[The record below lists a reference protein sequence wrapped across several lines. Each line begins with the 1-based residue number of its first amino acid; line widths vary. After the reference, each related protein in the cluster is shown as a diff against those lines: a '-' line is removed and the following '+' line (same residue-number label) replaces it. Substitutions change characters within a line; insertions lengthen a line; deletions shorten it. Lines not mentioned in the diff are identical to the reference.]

1 MLLVAELRDYKT
13 IDGFFVFC
21 SFVSKN
27 CVTFAHIK
35 YEIIS
40 RSMKSLKIKNFGPI
54 GNVDVKFGDL
64 TFLVGPQASGKSL
77 FLELLKYVID
87 KEFVLSTLRK
97 YNYIIDKK
105 NPQKVLDTFFGD
117 GMNKIFKSDTEI
129 IYNGR
134 AISLDSLVKRNVPTK
149 ESMFYIPAQRILSI
163 ADGRPKNFMEFDM
176 ATPYVLKSFSET
188 LRIYIQGGMGDP
200 ETLFPM
206 SNRLKNALKQS
217 FDENIFHGGKIV
229 MEENSGQK
237 KMKMKIDDMSIPFMT
252 WSAGQKE
259 FMPLLIAFYCLS
271 GPASQVFKKD
281 NYKYVVIEE
290 PEMGLHPQAI
300 KAVLLEILE
309 LIHNGLKVIVST
321 HSTTLLDFA
330 WAFNIVKKSEFANK
344 EDALYEMFDLRKNA
358 TTSQIFEGLLSKQLS
373 TYYFSRTA
381 KGKVTSTDI
390 SSLDAGSEDSS
401 ISEWGGLSQF
411 SAKVA
416 DIVYKYTD

>member
-1 MLLVAELRDYKT
+1 M
-13 IDGFFVFC
+13 
-21 SFVSKN
+21 KN
-27 CVTFAHIK
+27 
-35 YEIIS
+35 
-40 RSMKSLKIKNFGPI
+40 LKIKNFGPI
-54 GNVDVKFGDL
+54 GNVDVTFGDL

-77 FLELLKYVID
+77 FLELLKYIID

-105 NPQKVLDTFFGD
+105 NPQKVLDIFFGD

-129 IYNGR
+129 MYNGR
-134 AISLDSLVKRNVPTK
+134 SVSLDSLLKRNVPTK

-200 ETLFPM
+200 ETLFPV

-330 WAFNIVKKSEFANK
+330 WAFNIVKKSSVESREN
-344 EDALYEMFDLRKNA
+344 ALYEMFDLRKNA
-358 TTSQIFEGLLSKQLS
+358 TTSQIFEGLLNKKLS
-373 TYYFSRTA
+373 TYYFSRSSN
-381 KGKVTSTDI
+381 GKVTSTDI
-390 SSLDAGSEDSS
+390 SSLDAGSEDSA

-411 SAKVA
+411 SSKVA
-416 DIVYKYTD
+416 DVVYKYTD

>member
-1 MLLVAELRDYKT
+1 ME
-13 IDGFFVFC
+13 
-21 SFVSKN
+21 
-27 CVTFAHIK
+27 
-35 YEIIS
+35 
-40 RSMKSLKIKNFGPI
+40 SLIIKNFGPI
-54 GNVDVKFGDL
+54 EEVNVKFGDL

-77 FLELLKYVID
+77 FLELLKYIVD
-87 KEFVLSTLRK
+87 KEFVLSNLRK

-117 GMNKIFKSDTEI
+117 GMYKIFKPTTEI
-129 IYNGR
+129 IYNGQNVP
-134 AISLDSLVKRNVPTK
+134 LDSLQKRNVPKK

-200 ETLFPM
+200 EMIFPI
-206 SNRLKNALKQS
+206 SNRLKSALKHS

-237 KMKMKIDDMSIPFMT
+237 KMKMRIDDMSIPFMT

-271 GPASQVFKKD
+271 GPVSQVFKKD

-290 PEMGLHPQAI
+290 PEMGLHPRAI

-330 WAFNIVKKSEFANK
+330 WAFNVVKTSKATNK
-344 EDALYEMFDLRKNA
+344 EDALYEMFDLKKNA
-358 TTSQIFEGLLSKQLS
+358 TTAQIFDGILDKHLS
-373 TYYFSRTA
+373 TFYFSRQSM
-381 KGKVTSTDI
+381 GKVKSVDI
-390 SSLDAGSEDSS
+390 SSLDAGSENSD

-411 SAKVA
+411 SSKVA
-416 DIVYKYTD
+416 DIVYKYAD

>member
-1 MLLVAELRDYKT
+1 
-13 IDGFFVFC
+13 
-21 SFVSKN
+21 
-27 CVTFAHIK
+27 
-35 YEIIS
+35 
-40 RSMKSLKIKNFGPI
+40 MKSLKIKNFGPI

-105 NPQKVLDTFFGD
+105 NPQKILDTFFGD
-117 GMNKIFKSDTEI
+117 GMNKIFKPDTEI
-129 IYNGR
+129 TYNGR
-134 AISLDSLVKRNVPTK
+134 AITLDSLLKRNVPTK
-149 ESMFYIPAQRILSI
+149 EAMFYIPAQRILSI

-176 ATPYVLKSFSET
+176 ATPYVLKSFSEA

-200 ETLFPM
+200 ETLFPV

-330 WAFNIVKKSEFANK
+330 WAFNIVKKSSSDNK

-358 TTSQIFEGLLSKQLS
+358 ATSQIFEGLFSKQLS

-390 SSLDAGSEDSS
+390 SSLDAGSEDNA

-411 SAKVA
+411 SSKVA

>member
-1 MLLVAELRDYKT
+1 MRT
-13 IDGFFVFC
+13 
-21 SFVSKN
+21 
-27 CVTFAHIK
+27 
-35 YEIIS
+35 
-40 RSMKSLKIKNFGPI
+40 LKIRNFGPI
-54 GNVDVKFGDL
+54 GDVDVKFGDL

-77 FLELLKYVID
+77 FLELLKYIID

-117 GMNKIFKSDTEI
+117 GMNKIFKPDTEI
-129 IYNGR
+129 AYNGR
-134 AISLDSLVKRNVPTK
+134 NVSLDSLLKRNVPKK

-200 ETLFPM
+200 ETLFPV
-206 SNRLKNALKQS
+206 SNRLKSALKQS

-290 PEMGLHPQAI
+290 PEMGLHPQA
-300 KAVLLEILE
+300 VPDPC
-309 LIHNGLKVIVST
+309 HDGGR
-321 HSTTLLDFA
+321 DFGTDSRWIPGRVPLCMVGTRA
-330 WAFNIVKKSEFANK
+330 GIAQCARLAGTRHHRRFRLPLWSHHHGSLCQHLSEQVP
-344 EDALYEMFDLRKNA
+344 ED
-358 TTSQIFEGLLSKQLS
+358 EGG
-373 TYYFSRTA
+373 RP
-381 KGKVTSTDI
+381 V
-390 SSLDAGSEDSS
+390 
-401 ISEWGGLSQF
+401 
-411 SAKVA
+411 
-416 DIVYKYTD
+416 

>member
-1 MLLVAELRDYKT
+1 
-13 IDGFFVFC
+13 
-21 SFVSKN
+21 
-27 CVTFAHIK
+27 
-35 YEIIS
+35 
-40 RSMKSLKIKNFGPI
+40 MKSLKIQNFGPI

-64 TFLVGPQASGKSL
+64 TLLVGPQASGKSL

-87 KEFVLSTLRK
+87 KDYVLANLRK
-97 YNYIIDKK
+97 FNYIIDKN
-105 NPQKVLDTFFGD
+105 NPKKVLDTFFGD
-117 GMNKIFKSDTEI
+117 GMYKIFKPSTVI
-129 IYNGR
+129 AYNGHE
-134 AISLDSLVKRNVPTK
+134 ITLDSLLKRNVPKK
-149 ESMFYIPAQRILSI
+149 ETMFYIPAQRILSI
-163 ADGRPKNFMEFDM
+163 ADGRPKYFMEFDM
-176 ATPYVLKSFSET
+176 ATPYVLRSFSET
-188 LRIYIQGGMGDP
+188 LRIYIQGAMGDP
-200 ETLFPM
+200 EMLFPI
-206 SNRLKNALKQS
+206 STRLKSALKQS

-309 LIHNGLKVIVST
+309 LIHNGLKVIIST

-330 WAFNIVKKSEFANK
+330 WAFNIVKNSSAENK
-344 EDALYEMFDLRKNA
+344 ENALYEMFDLNKNA
-358 TTSQIFEGLLSKQLS
+358 ATSQIFEGLLNKQLS
-373 TYYFSRTA
+373 TYYFCRSSN
-381 KGKVTSTDI
+381 GKVTSTNI
-390 SSLDAGSEDSS
+390 SSLDAGSEDSA

-411 SAKVA
+411 SSKVA

>member
-344 EDALYEMFDLRKNA
+344 EDALYEMFDLHKNA

>member
-1 MLLVAELRDYKT
+1 MLNYNVL
-13 IDGFFVFC
+13 
-21 SFVSKN
+21 
-27 CVTFAHIK
+27 
-35 YEIIS
+35 
-40 RSMKSLKIKNFGPI
+40 SMKSLKIMNFGPI
-54 GNVDVKFGDL
+54 GEVDVRFGDL
-64 TFLVGPQASGKSL
+64 TLLVGPQASGKSL
-77 FLELLKYVID
+77 FLELLKYIVD
-87 KEFVLSTLRK
+87 KEFVLSNLRK
-97 YNYIIDKK
+97 YNYIIEKN
-105 NPQKVLDTFFGD
+105 NPQKVLDTFFGE
-117 GMNKIFKSDTEI
+117 GMNKIFKSNTEI
-129 IYNGR
+129 IYNGKCV
-134 AISLDSLVKRNVPTK
+134 SLDYLLKRNVPK
-149 ESMFYIPAQRILSI
+149 RESMFYIPAQRILSI

-200 ETLFPM
+200 EMIFPV
-206 SNRLKNALKQS
+206 SNGLKSALKQS

-237 KMKMKIDDMSIPFMT
+237 KMKMRIDDISIPFMT

-271 GPASQVFKKD
+271 GPVSQVFKKD

-330 WAFNIVKKSEFANK
+330 WAFNVVKNSTASNK
-344 EDALYEMFDLRKNA
+344 ENALYEMFDLRKNS
-358 TTSQIFEGLLSKQLS
+358 TTSQIFEGLLDKQLS
-373 TYYFSRTA
+373 TFYFSRQAT
-381 KGKVTSTDI
+381 GKVISEDI
-390 SSLDAGSEDSS
+390 SSLDAGSEDRA

-411 SAKVA
+411 SSKVA

>member
-1 MLLVAELRDYKT
+1 ME
-13 IDGFFVFC
+13 
-21 SFVSKN
+21 
-27 CVTFAHIK
+27 
-35 YEIIS
+35 
-40 RSMKSLKIKNFGPI
+40 SLIIKNFGPI
-54 GNVDVKFGDL
+54 EEVNVKFGDL
-64 TFLVGPQASGKSL
+64 TFLLGPQASGKSL
-77 FLELLKYVID
+77 FLELLKYIVD
-87 KEFVLSTLRK
+87 KEFVLSNLRK

-117 GMNKIFKSDTEI
+117 GMYKIFKPTTEI
-129 IYNGR
+129 IYNGQNVP
-134 AISLDSLVKRNVPTK
+134 LDSLQKRNVPKK

-200 ETLFPM
+200 EMIFPI
-206 SNRLKNALKQS
+206 SNRLKSALKHS

-237 KMKMKIDDMSIPFMT
+237 KMKMRIDDMSIPFMT

-271 GPASQVFKKD
+271 GPVSQVFKKD

-290 PEMGLHPQAI
+290 PEMGLHPRAI

-330 WAFNIVKKSEFANK
+330 WAFNVVKTSKATNK
-344 EDALYEMFDLRKNA
+344 EDALYEMFDLKKNA
-358 TTSQIFEGLLSKQLS
+358 TTAQIFDGILDKHLS
-373 TYYFSRTA
+373 TFYFSRQSM
-381 KGKVTSTDI
+381 GKVKSVDI
-390 SSLDAGSEDSS
+390 SSLDAGSENSD

-411 SAKVA
+411 SSKVA
-416 DIVYKYTD
+416 DIVYKYAD

>member
-1 MLLVAELRDYKT
+1 ME
-13 IDGFFVFC
+13 
-21 SFVSKN
+21 
-27 CVTFAHIK
+27 
-35 YEIIS
+35 YENT
-40 RSMKSLKIKNFGPI
+40 K
-54 GNVDVKFGDL
+54 
-64 TFLVGPQASGKSL
+64 
-77 FLELLKYVID
+77 D

-117 GMNKIFKSDTEI
+117 GMNKIFKPDTEI
-129 IYNGR
+129 AYNGR
-134 AISLDSLVKRNVPTK
+134 NVSLDSLLKRNVPKK

-200 ETLFPM
+200 ETLFPV
-206 SNRLKNALKQS
+206 SNRLKSALKQS

-309 LIHNGLKVIVST
+309 LIHSGLKVVVST

-330 WAFNIVKKSEFANK
+330 WAFNIVKGSSASNK
-344 EDALYEMFDLRKNA
+344 YNALYEMFDLHKNA
-358 TTSQIFEGLLSKQLS
+358 ATAQIFEGLLDKQLS
-373 TYYFSRTA
+373 TYYFSRSA
-381 KGKVTSTDI
+381 NGKVLSTDI
-390 SSLDAGSEDSS
+390 SSLDAGSEDSAV
-401 ISEWGGLSQF
+401 SEWGGLSQF
-411 SAKVA
+411 SSKVA
-416 DIVYKYTD
+416 DIVYKYAE

>member
-1 MLLVAELRDYKT
+1 
-13 IDGFFVFC
+13 
-21 SFVSKN
+21 
-27 CVTFAHIK
+27 
-35 YEIIS
+35 
-40 RSMKSLKIKNFGPI
+40 
-54 GNVDVKFGDL
+54 
-64 TFLVGPQASGKSL
+64 
-77 FLELLKYVID
+77 
-87 KEFVLSTLRK
+87 
-97 YNYIIDKK
+97 
-105 NPQKVLDTFFGD
+105 
-117 GMNKIFKSDTEI
+117 
-129 IYNGR
+129 
-134 AISLDSLVKRNVPTK
+134 
-149 ESMFYIPAQRILSI
+149 
-163 ADGRPKNFMEFDM
+163 M
-176 ATPYVLKSFSET
+176 ATPYVLKSFSEA

-200 ETLFPM
+200 ETLYPV
-206 SNRLKNALKQS
+206 SNRLKKALKQS

-330 WAFNIVKKSEFANK
+330 WAFNIVKKSSSANK

-358 TTSQIFEGLLSKQLS
+358 ATSQIFEGLFSKQLS

-390 SSLDAGSEDSS
+390 SSLDAGSEDNA

-411 SAKVA
+411 SSKVA